1 MKDTKKLVLIS
12 LLGTLG
18 AIIGLF
24 EQMMPLPFM
33 VPGFRLGLSNIVV
46 LVGLIS
52 FGYKSGFLISLL
64 KSILLML
71 LSGNVSSFIYSFSG
85 AFLSAT
91 AMIIGLKFGKN
102 FFSLIGISI
111 LGSSFHN
118 IAQVAVSAFILN
130 NIMMFSY
137 LSILLIIGIFTGFFV
152 GLSSNYI
159 SKNLE
164 SIINLENKE
173 WILWK

>member
-1 MKDTKKLVLIS
+1 MRQTKQLVLIS
-12 LLGTLG
+12 LLGTFG

-24 EQMMPLPFM
+24 EQMMPLPFA

-52 FGYKSGFLISLL
+52 FGFKSGFSISLL
-64 KSILLML
+64 KSVLLML

-85 AFLSAT
+85 AFLSAS
-91 AMIIGLKFGKN
+91 AMILALKFGRRA
-102 FFSLIGISI
+102 FSLIGVSI

-118 IAQVAVSAFILN
+118 IAQVGVSSMILN

-137 LSILLIIGIFTGFFV
+137 LPILLIIGIFTGFFV

-159 SKNLE
+159 CKTLKSTIK
-164 SIINLENKE
+164 LENEE
-173 WILWK
+173 WLL

>member
-1 MKDTKKLVLIS
+1 MKNTKKLVLIS
-12 LLGTLG
+12 LLGSLG

-33 VPGFRLGLSNIVV
+33 VPGFRLGFSNIVV

-52 FGYKSGFLISLL
+52 FGYKSGFVISLL

-85 AFLSAT
+85 AFLSAC
-91 AMIIGLKFGKN
+91 AMIMGLKFGKN

-118 IAQVAVSAFILN
+118 IAQVAVSSIILN

-159 SKNLE
+159 CKNLE
-164 SIINLENKE
+164 SIIDLENKE
-173 WILWK
+173 WIL

>member
-1 MKDTKKLVLIS
+1 MKNTKKLVLIS
-12 LLGTLG
+12 LLGSLG

-33 VPGFRLGLSNIVV
+33 VPGFRLGFSNIVV

-52 FGYKSGFLISLL
+52 FGYKSGFVISLL

-85 AFLSAT
+85 AFLSAC
-91 AMIIGLKFGKN
+91 AMIMGLKFGKK

-118 IAQVAVSAFILN
+118 IAQVAVSSIILN

-159 SKNLE
+159 CKNLE
-164 SIINLENKE
+164 SIIDLENKE
-173 WILWK
+173 WIL

>member
-1 MKDTKKLVLIS
+1 MKNTKKLVLIS
-12 LLGTLG
+12 LLGSLG

-33 VPGFRLGLSNIVV
+33 VPGFRLGFSNIVV

-52 FGYKSGFLISLL
+52 FGYKSGFVISLL

-85 AFLSAT
+85 AFLSAC
-91 AMIIGLKFGKN
+91 AMIMGLKFGEKI
-102 FFSLIGISI
+102 FSLIGISI

-118 IAQVAVSAFILN
+118 IAQVAVSSIILN

-159 SKNLE
+159 CKNLE
-164 SIINLENKE
+164 SIIDLENKE
-173 WILWK
+173 WIL

>member
-1 MKDTKKLVLIS
+1 MKNTKRLVLIS
-12 LLGTLG
+12 LLGCLG

-33 VPGFRLGLSNIVV
+33 VPGFRLGFSNIVV

-52 FGYKSGFLISLL
+52 FGYKSGFVISLL

-71 LSGNVSSFIYSFSG
+71 LSGNISSFIYSFSG
-85 AFLSAT
+85 AFLSAC

-118 IAQVAVSAFILN
+118 IAQVAVSSIILN

-159 SKNLE
+159 CKNLE
-164 SIINLENKE
+164 SIIDLENKD
-173 WILWK
+173 WIL

>member
-1 MKDTKKLVLIS
+1 MKNTKKLVLIS
-12 LLGTLG
+12 LLGSLG

-33 VPGFRLGLSNIVV
+33 VPGFRLGFSNIVV

-52 FGYKSGFLISLL
+52 FGYKSGFVISLL

-85 AFLSAT
+85 AFLSAC
-91 AMIIGLKFGKN
+91 AMIMGLKFGKK

-118 IAQVAVSAFILN
+118 IAQVAVSSIILN

-159 SKNLE
+159 CKNLE
-164 SIINLENKE
+164 SIIDLENKE

>member
-1 MKDTKKLVLIS
+1 MKNTKRLVLIS

-33 VPGFRLGLSNIVV
+33 VPGFRLGFSNIVV
-46 LVGLIS
+46 LVGLVA
-52 FGYKSGFLISLL
+52 FGYKSGFVISLL

-71 LSGNVSSFIYSFSG
+71 LSGNVSSFLYSFSG
-85 AFLSAT
+85 AFLSAC
-91 AMIIGLKFGKN
+91 AMIVGLKYGRRV
-102 FFSLIGISI
+102 FSLLGISI

-118 IAQVAVSAFILN
+118 IAQVAISSVILN

-137 LSILLIIGIFTGFFV
+137 LPILLVIGIFTGFFV

-159 SKNLE
+159 CNILQK
-164 SIINLENKE
+164 SIRLENEE
-173 WILWK
+173 WTLWK